1 MANRNY
7 PPTRRL
13 SFQDAVQIWIRHWA
27 GEHQHRIAAAF
38 NVNQGRISE
47 ILNARCFAGSRE
59 IAELLG

>member
-13 SFQDAVQIWIRHWA
+13 SIQDAVQIWIRHWD

-47 ILNARCFAGSRE
+47 ILNCRLFAGSRE